1 LFINSYVSGR
11 KAIIFNMDIVIFF
24 LQYFYILSTIN
35 VDLHVE
41 SFSISYHAQISKI
54 FDIFA
59 VLHVLDFA

>member
-1 LFINSYVSGR
+1 
-11 KAIIFNMDIVIFF
+11 MDIVIFF